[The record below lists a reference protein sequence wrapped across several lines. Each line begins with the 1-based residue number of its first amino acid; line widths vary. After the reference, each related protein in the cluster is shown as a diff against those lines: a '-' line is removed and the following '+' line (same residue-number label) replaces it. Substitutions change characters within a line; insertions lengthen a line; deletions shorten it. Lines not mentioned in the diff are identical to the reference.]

1 MTPVTEVPFDL
12 MEVTLAAP
20 VTRPGTVAKVEL
32 IQRLCAAS
40 VPFAATTSGT

>member
-12 MEVTLAAP
+12 ME
-20 VTRPGTVAKVEL
+20 VEL

-40 VPFAATTSGT
+40 VPFAATPSGT